1 MKGNYFFSSLTRIS
15 NLSDTSFDER
25 PLPREEWA
33 TGDYVVGKVQPG
45 VSQHSMVELVSGR
58 MTSLVEG
65 DLVVGAFGNRFATL
79 EMTGDWRDIDE
90 SGKMVAMTGAG
101 LFGKVQSLSPYCPR
115 PIPLIYQGHV
125 FVEGRHLNMKDCV
138 GAVPEMDFNLPVILL
153 VGSSM
158 SAGKT
163 TSAKIIIRQLNEI
176 GLRVIGAKL
185 TGAGRYR
192 DILGMKDAGA
202 EQIFDFVDVGLPST
216 VCPEE
221 EYRVALQRLLSIMAT
236 SDADVLVA
244 EAGASPLE
252 PYNGAVATEVMAPFT
267 RCLVLCASDPYSVLG
282 ILDAFGK
289 KADFVA
295 GLATSTE
302 AGVALIERLSDLKAL
317 NLLDE
322 KSRPEL
328 DTILRRR
335 LGIPR
340 DGDRDETRQAG

>member
-15 NLSDTSFDER
+15 NLQEADFSQR
-25 PLPREEWA
+25 PLPRSEWA
-33 TGDYVVGKVQPG
+33 TGDYVVGKVQAG
-45 VSQHSMVELVSGR
+45 VSQHSLLELVSGR
-58 MTSLVEG
+58 TTSLVEG
-65 DLVVGAFGNRFATL
+65 DFVVGAFGNRFATL

-90 SGKMVAMTGAG
+90 SGEMVAMTGAG
-101 LFGKVQSLSPYCPR
+101 LFGKVQSLSPFCPT
-115 PIPLIYQGHV
+115 PIPLAYQGHV
-125 FVEGRHLNMKDCV
+125 YVDDRHVNMKDYV
-138 GAVPEMDFNLPVILL
+138 GAIPEREFAIPVILL

-221 EYRVALQRLLSIMAT
+221 EYRAALRQLLSIMAT

-252 PYNGAVATEVMAPFT
+252 PYNGAAATEEIAPFT

-282 ILDAFGK
+282 ILDAFGR

-302 AGVALIERLSDLKAL
+302 AGVTLIERLSDLKAL
-317 NLLDE
+317 NLLNE
-322 KSRPEL
+322 ESRPEL
-328 DTILRRR
+328 DRILRQQ
-335 LGIPR
+335 LGLSSEKLT
-340 DGDRDETRQAG
+340 GNARQAG